1 MVTCTESN
9 STHPGGTRAKLEAP
23 NNPSQAESV
32 SLGTE
37 PGRTVQLE
45 RVSVKLGRFFGVLY
59 MLRACFIVFLL
70 YLSRSCL
77 YGSLSL
83 ISSTFFSLCSL
94 LRFVIL
100 YYSPVVLV

>member
-9 STHPGGTRAKLEAP
+9 STHPGAIRAKLKAP

-45 RVSVKLGRFFGVLY
+45 RVSVKLGRFLEYSICSVLASSCSFCIYLALAY
-59 MLRACFIVFLL
+59 MDLFLSSQVRSSACVLFLDL
-70 YLSRSCL
+70 
-77 YGSLSL
+77 
-83 ISSTFFSLCSL
+83 
-94 LRFVIL
+94 
-100 YYSPVVLV
+100 